1 MQKEIVEPRGT
12 NSNKHRTI
20 IIKTSA
26 RRLKTFLR
34 QNLTLHYLTCTALH
48 IVTPNTLLVTGNF
61 NNTWVEKESSAS
73 VTIVSTL
80 ELTWSSEIKCKTSY
94 ALQNFTAK
102 HQNSEQQYRKKM
114 VQFSRFQ
121 NFKHSRPEG
130 EIKARC
136 WTKRDS
142 RTKAE

>member
-1 MQKEIVEPRGT
+1 MQKEIVEPRGA

-20 IIKTSA
+20 IIKTSV

-34 QNLTLHYLTCTALH
+34 QDLTLYYLTCTELH
-48 IVTPNTLLVTGNF
+48 LPEVQR
-61 NNTWVEKESSAS
+61 SS
-73 VTIVSTL
+73 VRHHMHFRILQQTIR
-80 ELTWSSEIKCKTSY
+80 I
-94 ALQNFTAK
+94 
-102 HQNSEQQYRKKM
+102 QNSSTEKKT
-114 VQFSRFQ
+114 VYFSRFQ